1 MFKNILL
8 AVDLNH
14 LESQGKAVETAIRY
28 VQAFDCQLHVLTIV
42 PGFGLPVVAAH
53 FPEDFEEKALA
64 SAKKALHG
72 FIKQALPKGIAV
84 HEMVGHGTIY
94 DEILN
99 AAEEL
104 GVDLIILASH
114 RPEMRDYLIGSN
126 ASRVI
131 RHANC
136 SVLVVRGQVD

>member
-14 LESQGKAVETAIRY
+14 LSSQGKAVETAIKY
-28 VQAFDCQLHVLTIV
+28 AQAFDGQLHVITIV

-64 SAKKALHG
+64 STKKALHD
-72 FIKQALPKGIAV
+72 FVKQAFPKEV
-84 HEMVGHGTIY
+84 TVQEMVGHGTIY
-94 DEILN
+94 DEILD

-104 GVDLIILASH
+104 GIDLIILASH

-136 SVLVVRGQVD
+136 SVLVVRD